1 MITEKSELK
10 TAHIQKSATQQ
21 INDFIFTSKA
31 SFQLESGAVLPEI
44 HLAFE
49 TFGNMNA
56 SGDNVIW
63 VFHALTANANP
74 LEWWDGLIGN
84 GKLFNPQEHFIVCVN
99 IPGSS
104 YGSISPLSIDPINS
118 KPYYHDFP
126 IITTR
131 DMVRM
136 YAFLQQ
142 KLGIK
147 KIKIGIGG
155 SMGGMQLL
163 EWSIEQPDLFE
174 NIVLIATNA
183 LHSPWGIAFNE
194 TQRMAIENDTTWLQ
208 KNEKAGMQGL
218 STARAIAL
226 LSYRNYNPYKHT
238 QSETNDDKI
247 DNFKASSYQNYQGFK
262 LTQRFNAFSYYT
274 LTKSMDSHNV
284 GRGRVSVSEALKK
297 ITAKTVVIGIES
309 DLLFPIEEQK
319 LLASEIK
326 DAKFE
331 KIDSIYGHDG
341 FLIEYEQLEK
351 IIKKNISLKNKNV

>member
-1 MITEKSELK
+1 MITEKLK
-10 TAHIQKSATQQ
+10 TVTKQKPNTQY
-21 INDFIFTSKA
+21 IKGSVFTSKQA
-31 SFQLESGAVLPEI
+31 FLLESGAVLPEI

-49 TFGNMNA
+49 TFGTLND
-56 SGDNVIW
+56 SKDNVIW

-74 LEWWDGLIGN
+74 LEWWNGLIGD
-84 GKLFNPQEHFIVCVN
+84 GKLFNPLDHFIVCVN

-104 YGSISPLSIDPINS
+104 YGSISPLSIDPKKS

-131 DMVRM
+131 DMVKM
-136 YAFLQQ
+136 YALLQ
-142 KLGIK
+142 KELGIK

-163 EWSIEQPDLFE
+163 EWSIEQPSLFE

-183 LHSPWGIAFNE
+183 VHSPWGIAFNE
-194 TQRMAIENDTTWLQ
+194 TQRMAIENDSTWMHQ
-208 KNEKAGMQGL
+208 NEKAGMQGL

-226 LSYRNYNPYKHT
+226 LSYRNYDPYKST
-238 QSETNDDKI
+238 QSETDEDKI
-247 DNFKASSYQNYQGFK
+247 NNFKASSYQNYQGYK

-284 GRGRVSVSEALKK
+284 GRGRISVNEALKK
-297 ITAKTVVIGIES
+297 IRAKAVVIGIES

-326 DAKFE
+326 NAKFE

-341 FLIEYEQLEK
+341 FLIEYEQLEN
-351 IIKKNISLKNKNV
+351 IIRKNISF

>member
-1 MITEKSELK
+1 MITQKLLATPTKQKPFTKVTADPVFKS
-10 TAHIQKSATQQ
+10 KS
-21 INDFIFTSKA
+21 

-44 HLAFE
+44 HLAYK
-49 TFGNMNA
+49 TFGTLNA
-56 SGDNVIW
+56 AKDNVIW

-74 LEWWDGLIGN
+74 LEWWSGLIGN
-84 GKLFNPQEHFIVCVN
+84 DKLFNPQDHFIVCVN

-104 YGSISPLSIDPINS
+104 YGSISPLSINPLQS

-126 IITTR
+126 IITPR

-136 YAFLQQ
+136 YKLLQQ
-142 KLGIK
+142 YLGIQ

-163 EWSIEQPDLFE
+163 EWSIEQPNLFE

-183 LHSPWGIAFNE
+183 VHSPWGIAFNE
-194 TQRMAIENDTTWLQ
+194 TQRMAIENDATWLQ
-208 KNEKAGMQGL
+208 KNDKAGMQGL

-226 LSYRNYNPYKHT
+226 LSYRNYNPYKST
-238 QSETNDDKI
+238 QSEEDQDKI
-247 DNFKASSYQNYQGFK
+247 HDFKASSYQKYQGYK
-262 LTQRFNAFSYYT
+262 LTQRFNAFSYHS

-284 GRGRVSVSEALKK
+284 GRGRGSVSKALKR
-297 ITAKTVVIGIES
+297 ITANTVVIGIES

-326 DAKFE
+326 DARFE

-341 FLIEYEQLEK
+341 FLIEYEQLQK
-351 IIKKNISLKNKNV
+351 IISKNILF